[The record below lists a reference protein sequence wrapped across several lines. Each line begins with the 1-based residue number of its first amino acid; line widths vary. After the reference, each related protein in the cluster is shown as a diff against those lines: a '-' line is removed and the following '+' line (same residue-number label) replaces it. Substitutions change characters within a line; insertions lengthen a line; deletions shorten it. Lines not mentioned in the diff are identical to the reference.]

1 MNKIMEE
8 GNNNK
13 SKKALFLVLTIIFLT
28 DDTLLFG
35 TNKNDLFVYGKYFIY
50 IIILLLT
57 VLFSAKNIVSKSN
70 FNGIITILVLILIL
84 FLSTIINND
93 FKTGT
98 LVYAITFFT
107 GIAIVQNISFPVFT
121 KLYSK
126 IMYFLAFFSLI
137 VYTINLISP
146 DLISI
151 FPTISNYGD
160 VEYKFVLF
168 SNTFNGFNEF
178 RNTGIFREPGV
189 YVIHLIFAVFFE
201 VFFIKSSKLNYRKL
215 LIFVLAILT
224 TLSTTGILLL
234 PVILIIY
241 FIKNSNLKN
250 AFFIFGISMFF
261 VFILNYFPELNDKV
275 FSKLTQDGAE
285 YESSLARLSSFLTP
299 LYIIKDN
306 MIFGSGLS
314 NFVTYY
320 SYYSRSIF
328 GIEFLAESAATNTIL
343 NLTAVYGIIYGLIIT
358 ILLFRASKLIEK
370 KYYIIVF
377 ILMLLLFS
385 SQELKFSLFFNVLL
399 GYGLYFNKQ
408 KDFS

>member
-1 MNKIMEE
+1 M
-8 GNNNK
+8 
-13 SKKALFLVLTIIFLT
+13 
-28 DDTLLFG
+28 
-35 TNKNDLFVYGKYFIY
+35 
-50 IIILLLT
+50 
-57 VLFSAKNIVSKSN
+57 
-70 FNGIITILVLILIL
+70 
-84 FLSTIINND
+84 
-93 FKTGT
+93 
-98 LVYAITFFT
+98 
-107 GIAIVQNISFPVFT
+107 
-121 KLYSK
+121 
-126 IMYFLAFFSLI
+126 
-137 VYTINLISP
+137 
-146 DLISI
+146 
-151 FPTISNYGD
+151 
-160 VEYKFVLF
+160 
-168 SNTFNGFNEF
+168 
-178 RNTGIFREPGV
+178 
-189 YVIHLIFAVFFE
+189 IHLIFAVFFE

-343 NLTAVYGIIYGLIIT
+343 NLTAVYGIIYGLIII